1 MLETLIDEYVVI
13 MQRIVTDEI
22 YVFGK
27 LIYFDNK
34 SLVIEGPT
42 SVDSLSSTDVE
53 PSADPYGEMSILNRD
68 YVIEIIKCNEKYI
81 NEVLGYEQS

>member
-13 MQRIVTDEI
+13 IQRLSNDET

-27 LIYFDNK
+27 LIYFDDK
-34 SLVIEGPT
+34 SLVIEKPT
-42 SVDSLSSTDVE
+42 YVDSLGYVDVE
-53 PSADPYGEMSILNRD
+53 PVADPYGEMSILDRA

-81 NEVLGYEQS
+81 NKVLGNE